1 MGTSR
6 SHPSPKIPQWQV
18 PREMMGRE
26 EVPPSSQQQWLW
38 RAAIAEKGAGLAA
51 ELTAP
56 PFAEA
61 VRLADRPLVEAL
73 PAFDRSVRES
83 RTTTLFAD
91 LARRALARAV
101 VTKGGG
107 DAFGPELFAE
117 ATGYFASRD
126 LPSVV
131 GGQGRVQTARD
142 SLALKAELRNEA
154 LARMGQVTADPRT
167 DWAGYVSGAL
177 TALSGMKKP

>member
-6 SHPSPKIPQWQV
+6 SHPSPKIPEWQV
-18 PREMMGRE
+18 PREMLGRDG
-26 EVPPSSQQQWLW
+26 VPPASLQQWLW
-38 RAAIAEKGAGLAA
+38 RAALAEKGAGLGA
-51 ELTAP
+51 ELTAL

-61 VRLADRPLVEAL
+61 VSLADRPLAEAL
-73 PAFDRSVRES
+73 PLFDRLVRES

-101 VTKGGG
+101 VAKGGG

-117 ATGYFASRD
+117 ATGYFAARD

-131 GGQGRVQTARD
+131 GAQGRVQTAKD
-142 SLALKAELRNEA
+142 SLALKAELRGEA
-154 LARMGQVTADPRT
+154 LTRVGEVRANPRA

-177 TALSGMKKP
+177 EALSGMMKP